1 MERLRFKPYTN
12 FICLAVIIAL
22 VVSKSW
28 LRPWARRVEA
38 HEYVQ
43 IFLGSFPNF
52 LEALIGMVALTGII
66 MAIRHNASGSMARL
80 KDASIYLMATAL
92 AAIYVI
98 TQEVKLHS
106 IGGTNVYDPYD
117 VAASIIGLLFINA
130 IFFKFGFI
138 REAST
143 SSELTPGR

>member
-1 MERLRFKPYTN
+1 
-12 FICLAVIIAL
+12 
-22 VVSKSW
+22 
-28 LRPWARRVEA
+28 
-38 HEYVQ
+38 
-43 IFLGSFPNF
+43 
-52 LEALIGMVALTGII
+52 MVALTGII

-117 VAASIIGLLFINA
+117 VAASIIGLLFINL

-138 REAST
+138 REASN
-143 SSELTPGR
+143 SSELTAGR